1 MPIAFETFFVRTD
14 IRIPMLSTEDASKSV
29 INKFIIYLIMSVEP
43 DLKNMA
49 IPPSPNPIVMVK
61 NRAKNKTKY

>member
-1 MPIAFETFFVRTD
+1 
-14 IRIPMLSTEDASKSV
+14 MLSTEDASKSV

-61 NRAKNKTKY
+61 NRAKNNPAYLPAIISALFMGWESR